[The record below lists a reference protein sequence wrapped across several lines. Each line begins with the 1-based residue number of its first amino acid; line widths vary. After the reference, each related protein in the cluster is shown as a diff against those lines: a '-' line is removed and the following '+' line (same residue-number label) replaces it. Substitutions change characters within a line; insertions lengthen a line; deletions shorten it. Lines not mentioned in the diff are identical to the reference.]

1 MRIES
6 AVTSISWIPSEAITG
21 ITRLPMDIGMGR
33 YDDPPPDD
41 LGPLDAQHEMLEALR
56 DADRFRFANH
66 LAVWA
71 EVSDGAI
78 TSAGYAGGGLVGAT
92 SIRLGPARMTVAGVG
107 FPDQRTEPL
116 IEGGTV
122 RFTQTAGGRTG
133 APMPRKVS
141 RPPFVRISSPTA
153 WTTLTLTLRA
163 DGSSEFDVAGAS
175 PFPRHWIY
183 DAGGA
188 LAAKSGI
195 IDFKEWS
202 QVNYGDHTP
211 WGSEETQRE
220 ALLTAVETELER
232 SLSLTLMREG
242 KKPVIRDLAEGEA
255 LVTQSERGDS
265 LFVVL
270 DGVLRVDV
278 DGEPLAELGP
288 GTVVG
293 ERAALEG
300 GVRTA
305 TLTALTPVKV
315 AEAPHDTIDPV
326 ALERLAE
333 GHRREEG

>member
-1 MRIES
+1 
-6 AVTSISWIPSEAITG
+6 
-21 ITRLPMDIGMGR
+21 MGR

-41 LGPLDAQHEMLEALR
+41 LGPPTMQGEALETLR

-71 EVSDGAI
+71 EVEDGRI
-78 TSAGYAGGGLVGAT
+78 VDAGYSGGGLVGAT
-92 SIRLGPARMTVAGVG
+92 TIRLGPARMTVAGVG
-107 FPDQRTEPL
+107 FPDLRTAPAVD
-116 IEGGTV
+116 GDTV

-133 APMPRKVS
+133 APMPRKVN

-153 WTTLTLTLRA
+153 WTTLTLTLKA
-163 DGSSEFDVAGAS
+163 EGSSVFAVEGAS

-183 DAGGA
+183 DADGA
-188 LAAKSGI
+188 LVAKSGI

-202 QVNYGDHTP
+202 RVNYGDHTP

-220 ALLTAVETELER
+220 ALVTDVESELER

-242 KKPVIRDLAEGEA
+242 ARPTIRTVAEGDA
-255 LVTQSERGDS
+255 LVTQGEPGDS

-293 ERAALEG
+293 ERAVLEG
-300 GVRTA
+300 GHRTA
-305 TLTALTPVKV
+305 SLVALTPVKV
-315 AEAPHDTIDPV
+315 AEAPHDAIAPG
-326 ALERLAE
+326 ALADLSK
-333 GHRREEG
+333 GHRREDA